1 MNKKELEIPIEDTY
15 NYIRLFNGLMDLTDM
30 EMTILAEFID
40 LKRSLDKAGVKV
52 NPFSTE
58 MKKRVAERLG
68 RDNFNTLNNYIKNFA
83 DKGATVKVENGYKIN
98 DILIPTGGK
107 EKITFIINEQE

>member
-1 MNKKELEIPIEDTY
+1 MEEREFEIPIKDTY

-40 LKRSLDKAGVKV
+40 LKRSLDKAGVTV

-58 MKKRVAERLG
+58 MKKKVAERLG
-68 RDNFNTLNNYIKNFA
+68 RDDFNTLNNYIKNFA
-83 DKGATVKVENGYKIN
+83 DKGATRKVDDGYEIN
-98 DILIPTGGK
+98 ELLIPTGGK
-107 EKITFIINEQE
+107 EKISFIINEQE